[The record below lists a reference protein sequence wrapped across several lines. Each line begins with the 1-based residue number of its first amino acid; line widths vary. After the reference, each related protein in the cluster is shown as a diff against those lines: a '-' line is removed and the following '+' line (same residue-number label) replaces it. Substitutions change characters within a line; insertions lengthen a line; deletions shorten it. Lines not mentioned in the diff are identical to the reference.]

1 MNIYVVKEKSST
13 VILQKNK
20 EMIQMSYVFAIPI
33 IFIIIVAFLEYRII
47 KEEEIEEIERRKIA
61 EELLL
66 FCKDTHTF
74 WEIKNNLIKIPVQNV
89 GINNLPSINTSSLEE
104 DITYFH
110 LFDIAFDIQKD
121 VNEDSELKIILY
133 YSDNRVIEYL
143 TNKFKEP
150 FLFTNKIGSLS
161 LVNK

>member
-1 MNIYVVKEKSST
+1 
-13 VILQKNK
+13 
-20 EMIQMSYVFAIPI
+20 MSYVFAIPI
-33 IFIIIVAFLEYRII
+33 IFIIIVAFLKYRII
-47 KEEEIEEIERRKIA
+47 KEEEIEENERRKIA

-89 GINNLPSINTSSLEE
+89 GINNLPNINTSSLEE

-110 LFDIAFDIQKD
+110 LFDIAFDIQRD

-133 YSDNRVIEYL
+133 YSAVSSSTSVVSSDTSSTSSNSSVSAATL
-143 TNKFKEP
+143 S
-150 FLFTNKIGSLS
+150 SLICCAS
-161 LVNK
+161 A